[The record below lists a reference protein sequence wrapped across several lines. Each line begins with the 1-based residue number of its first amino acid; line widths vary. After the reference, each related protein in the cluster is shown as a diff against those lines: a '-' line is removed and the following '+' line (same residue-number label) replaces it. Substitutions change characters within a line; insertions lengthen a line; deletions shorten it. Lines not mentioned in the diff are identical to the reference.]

1 MSPLS
6 IFSGP
11 YAFLARMGVFF
22 LTLFIAIAFGF
33 YEGWKWERPAVKVAQ
48 DKLTAFAAQIKTIG
62 DESAKTAAAKD
73 LAYQQSKEKADAEH
87 TKDVAILAANWA
99 AEYDRMRKQSANSA
113 GRGQLRPVTVST
125 SLSCSTAAAD
135 RISAAVSESIA
146 GARAALDECRNAA
159 ISFRDETA
167 RSLEQADRNTEALVC
182 GVTWASK
189 TLH

>member
-1 MSPLS
+1 MNPLS

-48 DKLTAFAAQIKTIG
+48 DKLTTFTAQVKTLGQTAQKAADARKLADQQ
-62 DESAKTAAAKD
+62 AK
-73 LAYQQSKEKADAEH
+73 KEADNDHKAD
-87 TKDVAILAANWA
+87 VAKLATAWA
-99 AEYDRMRKQSANSA
+99 AEYDRLRKQSAANTRRDA
-113 GRGQLRPVTVST
+113 MRPVTVST

-135 RISAAVSESIA
+135 SISAAVSESIA
-146 GARAALDECRNAA
+146 GARSALDECRNAA

-167 RSLEQADRNTEALVC
+167 RGFEQADRNTEALVC
-182 GVTWASK
+182 GVSWAAR

>member
-48 DKLTAFAAQIKTIG
+48 DKLTTFTAQTKALGETAQKAADARKLADQQ
-62 DESAKTAAAKD
+62 AKKD
-73 LAYQQSKEKADAEH
+73 ADNDHKAD
-87 TKDVAILAANWA
+87 VAKLATAWA
-99 AEYDRMRKQSANSA
+99 AEYDRLRRQSANSA

-125 SLSCSTAAAD
+125 SLS
-135 RISAAVSESIA
+135 
-146 GARAALDECRNAA
+146 
-159 ISFRDETA
+159 
-167 RSLEQADRNTEALVC
+167 
-182 GVTWASK
+182 
-189 TLH
+189 

>member
-48 DKLTAFAAQIKTIG
+48 EKLTTFTAQVKTLG
-62 DESAKTAAAKD
+62 ETAQKA
-73 LAYQQSKEKADAEH
+73 ADAR
-87 TKDVAILAANWA
+87 KLADQQAKEFTDAKIA
-99 AEYDRMRKQSANSA
+99 AVQ
-113 GRGQLRPVTVST
+113 
-125 SLSCSTAAAD
+125 AAAD
-135 RISAAVSESIA
+135 STIGKLRHDLATRTSGHYLPAAPVASSRPDLTCYD
-146 GARAALDECRNAA
+146 RA
-159 ISFRDETA
+159 
-167 RSLEQADRNTEALVC
+167 SLERALGDFVTEIRGIADSGTAATIDLD
-182 GVTWASK
+182 GAKTWAAQ

>member
-48 DKLTAFAAQIKTIG
+48 DKLTTFTAQVKTLG
-62 DESAKTAAAKD
+62 ETAQKA
-73 LAYQQSKEKADAEH
+73 ADAR
-87 TKDVAILAANWA
+87 KLADQQAKESTDAKIA
-99 AEYDRMRKQSANSA
+99 AVQ
-113 GRGQLRPVTVST
+113 
-125 SLSCSTAAAD
+125 AAAD
-135 RISAAVSESIA
+135 STIGKLRHDLATRTSGRYLPAAPVASSRPDLTCYD
-146 GARAALDECRNAA
+146 RAALESAIGAFIADARAIADSGTAA
-159 ISFRDETA
+159 TIDLNGAKE
-167 RSLEQADRNTEALVC
+167 
-182 GVTWASK
+182 WASK

>member
-1 MSPLS
+1 MNPLS

-22 LTLFIAIAFGF
+22 LTLFVAIAFGF

-87 TKDVAILAANWA
+87 TKDVATLAANWA
-99 AEYDRMRKQSANSA
+99 AEYDRLRKSAAASA
-113 GRGQLRPVTVST
+113 SRKPVPKVTVST
-125 SLSCSTAAAD
+125 GLSCSAAANAA
-135 RISAAVSESIA
+135 ISAAVSTSIA
-146 GARAALDECRNAA
+146 GARAALDECESGARQ
-159 ISFRDETA
+159 FRDSVA
-167 RSLEQADRNTEALVC
+167 QQLEQADRNTEALVC
-182 GVTWASK
+182 GVKWASK

>member
-1 MSPLS
+1 MNPLS

-22 LTLFIAIAFGF
+22 LTLFVAIAFGF

-87 TKDVAILAANWA
+87 TKDVATLAANWA
-99 AEYDRMRKQSANSA
+99 AEYDRLRKSAAASASRGPVPKVAVNS
-113 GRGQLRPVTVST
+113 G
-125 SLSCSTAAAD
+125 LSCSTAAAD

-182 GVTWASK
+182 GVKWAAR